1 MAYTS
6 SILGRYSEETE
17 RFIIKWKRPV
27 QAMPELSFRYA
38 IKTLY
43 YLHIIKISHIG
54 ILRWNQKYRTKRI
67 LAPRESGFRNQCD

>member
-27 QAMPELSFRYA
+27 QTIPELLVWYT

-43 YLHIIKISHIG
+43 YLHIIKLSRRYFEVQSEIS
-54 ILRWNQKYRTKRI
+54 N
-67 LAPRESGFRNQCD
+67 